1 MKNLILA
8 SKSPRRQALL
18 EQLHIP
24 FTVRTGFVDES
35 LIKEVNPLEKVKQ
48 LAFIKGRAID
58 IQSHEIVLAADT
70 VVSYQGR
77 IFEKPKDKKTAKE
90 MISILSGDTHHVYTG
105 VSIRSANNEFIFV
118 EKTAVSFWELSEE
131 EITAYIQTDDPYDK
145 AGAYGIQ
152 SIGAAFVKEIQ
163 GDYYNVVGLPL
174 SRTVRELRNFGFKHY
189 Y

>member
-1 MKNLILA
+1 MKKLILA

-24 FTVRTGFVDES
+24 FTVKTGFVDES
-35 LIKEVNPLEKVKQ
+35 IIKEQDPIEKVKQ

-58 IQSHEIVLAADT
+58 IQPDEIVLAADT
-70 VVSYQGR
+70 VVSLNNI
-77 IFEKPKDKKTAKE
+77 IFEKPKDKQAARE
-90 MISILSGDTHHVYTG
+90 MIRSLSDTTHHVYTG
-105 VSIRSANNEFIFV
+105 VSIRSAEDEYVFV
-118 EKTAVSFWELSEE
+118 EKTAVSFWKLSDE
-131 EITAYIQTDDPYDK
+131 EIEQYIETKDPYDK

-152 SIGAAFVKEIQ
+152 SLGAAFVKEIQ

-174 SRTVRELRNFGFKHY
+174 SRTVRALKKFGFKHY